1 MKVISL
7 HGTDDHLYELVAPLV
22 MSPEVLCYNNNYP
35 FKTTPLHT
43 WYICMING
51 ATAGFMPIKETTR
64 GLYLDNYYIRDDNH
78 DILEVL
84 IAHVLSVTDKP
95 ITVLSLKRHTEIF
108 RHYGFIISTV
118 FAQYNKMQRTIA
130 KGGYDQ

>member
-1 MKVISL
+1 
-7 HGTDDHLYELVAPLV
+7 
-22 MSPEVLCYNNNYP
+22 
-35 FKTTPLHT
+35 
-43 WYICMING
+43 
-51 ATAGFMPIKETTR
+51 MPIKETTR

-95 ITVLSLKRHTEIF
+95 ITVLSHKRHTEIF